1 MCTLPTIAAN
11 VHFADRGKVHFMP
24 AKKVHVKELRS
35 SLKEHLE
42 SKDPVIVL
50 NHGRQVAVILPTG
63 LSYFPNPKQ
72 VEQALA
78 RMKDML
84 GAEMYHEMR

>member
-1 MCTLPTIAAN
+1 
-11 VHFADRGKVHFMP
+11 MP
-24 AKKVHVKELRS
+24 AKKVHMKDLRA

-50 NHGRQVAVILPTG
+50 NHGRQVCVILPTG
-63 LSYFPNPKQ
+63 LSYYPSPEQ
-72 VEQALA
+72 VNQALA